1 MKAHDRKTRARSV
14 APLAATDQGAALRAL
29 AFGCLA
35 DARTADAVLE
45 VVFGQRS
52 PREVARERQLSRST
66 LVRRCTR
73 FRACLGSAI
82 AQNYIAVA
90 SFVARA

>member
-52 PREVARERQLSRST
+52 PREVARERGLARAT

-82 AQNYIAVA
+82 AQNYLAVSA
-90 SFVARA
+90 LVCSA

>member
-1 MKAHDRKTRARSV
+1 MRTHERKTRARSV
-14 APLAATDQGAALRAL
+14 APLAATEQGPALRAL

-35 DARTADAVLE
+35 DARWADAVLE

-52 PREVARERQLSRST
+52 PREVARERGLARAT

-82 AQNYIAVA
+82 AQNYLAVSA
-90 SFVARA
+90 LVCSA